1 MGCPFAGGSVGV
13 ACQRHGRGAAGPSGR
28 ARPRAR
34 VAGMPR
40 GPARPRAAPE
50 RARPA
55 APGALGT
62 MSGEGAILVPRAAA
76 WRLRHAAA
84 RGLSPWRRATPGIAI
99 LVFARPPPNS
109 WPRGNTW
116 AAWGAPPL
124 SSRAMSARACLST
137 SGRLHSDFMRLL
149 YFLAECVGGLLQT
162 DPQERAKT
170 ATADKQASDYFTAL
184 GYEPHKEEFC
194 HRRGVYFHQHRC
206 TIGLECAQAV
216 AIRVLLLLQICFRY
230 VSCLLCFR
238 SGPGLLCSLVLR
250 LSLAMLVR
258 AGSGAVSSP
267 EMQWGFCVRSCGS
280 VCNKPPRTAR
290 TSTSVFVNP
299 ISHHKSVVLWC
310 CPGVRNRRSSPRC
323 MRAYINASVHG
334 SVTIHVNMPPFQNS
348 Q

>member
-137 SGRLHSDFMRLL
+137 SGRLHSEFMRLL

-170 ATADKQASDYFTAL
+170 ATADKQASDYFTTASERGRLARPARSL
-184 GYEPHKEEFC
+184 G
-194 HRRGVYFHQHRC
+194 
-206 TIGLECAQAV
+206 
-216 AIRVLLLLQICFRY
+216 
-230 VSCLLCFR
+230 
-238 SGPGLLCSLVLR
+238 
-250 LSLAMLVR
+250 SLARLARSARSLGFSR
-258 AGSGAVSSP
+258 A
-267 EMQWGFCVRSCGS
+267 RSL
-280 VCNKPPRTAR
+280 AR
-290 TSTSVFVNP
+290 TGN
-299 ISHHKSVVLWC
+299 IL
-310 CPGVRNRRSSPRC
+310 RRSE
-323 MRAYINASVHG
+323 RASERASRA
-334 SVTIHVNMPPFQNS
+334 SASENPSERASERDM
-348 Q
+348 